1 MENDTAVQSAHT
13 EIAQQVHIEL
23 RKKSFTQKG
32 AIIMLIRTNTIK
44 SKYQDEEVYYHPFV
58 YVLSISLYFDSKEPD
73 FIVIFKCS

>member
-13 EIAQQVHIEL
+13 EIAQVHIEL

-44 SKYQDEEVYYHPFV
+44 NKYQDEEVYYHPFV